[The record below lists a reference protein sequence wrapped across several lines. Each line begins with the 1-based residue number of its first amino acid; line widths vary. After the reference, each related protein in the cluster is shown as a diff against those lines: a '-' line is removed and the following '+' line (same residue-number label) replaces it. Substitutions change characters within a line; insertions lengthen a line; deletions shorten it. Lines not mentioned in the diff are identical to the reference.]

1 MQHATNRDYRRWVA
15 QLDKCENAINKI
27 QDMKKKLYTEIRTEH
42 GKVTADALKSAMR
55 VYRMD
60 DQKRDQMEE
69 VSAEAQRILDIVK
82 PVAKE
87 GAVTA
92 EAEPQADD
100 MRPEVD
106 SPVAEV
112 SSTSVGER
120 GEEGKSVAQSTP
132 IQLKPTIDDLVLD
145 SAENSEEEHIE
156 EIVEAA

>member
-1 MQHATNRDYRRWVA
+1 MQHATDRDYRRWVA
-15 QLDKCENAINKI
+15 QLDKCENTINKI
-27 QDMKKKLYTEIRTEH
+27 QEMKKKLYTEIRTDH
-42 GKVTADALKSAMR
+42 GKVAADALKSAMR

-92 EAEPQADD
+92 EAEPQAEDV
-100 MRPEVD
+100 RPAEAPSAVD
-106 SPVAEV
+106 
-112 SSTSVGER
+112 GEG
-120 GEEGKSVAQSTP
+120 GEEGKSVAQAMPP

-145 SAENSEEEHIE
+145 SAEDSQEEHIE